1 MQRKTY
7 NQSLNQLKADIV
19 KMGDLV
25 YDRITQAISAFQNN
39 DLELA
44 LKLIQTDNLVDEYE
58 ELIAKQCINI
68 IWKEQPVATDL
79 RLVTG
84 ILKMVTDLERIGD
97 HVVDISEIVV
107 DLKGHQFE
115 TDLTLITSMVNQA
128 TLMIKESVQALINI
142 DVEKARSIIKDD
154 DIVDGDYQKLIKE
167 VSKWLRDS
175 KKGYENVISILL
187 IGKYLERVADHS
199 VNISEWVI
207 FIATGAHKHAQLF

>member
-1 MQRKTY
+1 MQRKKY
-7 NQSLNQLKADIV
+7 NQSLHQLKSDIV

-128 TLMIKESVQALINI
+128 TTMIKQSVQALINI
-142 DVEKARSIIKDD
+142 DVEKARQIIKDD
-154 DIVDGDYQKLIKE
+154 DIVDGDYQTLIKE
-167 VSKWLRDS
+167 VSKWLRES

-207 FIATGAHKHAQLF
+207 FIATGTHKHAQLF